1 MLTRTNTHR
10 WPFKYVPIGNY
21 CQFKQRFNK
30 DIAEAI
36 LRTPAVEQFRNDLLA
51 YVTTSG
57 KHIVIA
63 GMTTQSNVTTFL
75 NCVAIAKGERLVRQ
89 GQALIRQGS
98 LNSYERLAYALATAD
113 DNTADANDDLPF

>member
-36 LRTPAVEQFRNDLLA
+36 LRTPAVERFRNDLLA
-51 YVTTSG
+51 YVTASG

-75 NCVAIAKGERLVRQ
+75 DCVAIAKGERL
-89 GQALIRQGS
+89 IRQGHELIGRAT
-98 LNSYERLAYALATAD
+98 LNHYALAAD
-113 DNTADANDDLPF
+113 DDNDDLPF